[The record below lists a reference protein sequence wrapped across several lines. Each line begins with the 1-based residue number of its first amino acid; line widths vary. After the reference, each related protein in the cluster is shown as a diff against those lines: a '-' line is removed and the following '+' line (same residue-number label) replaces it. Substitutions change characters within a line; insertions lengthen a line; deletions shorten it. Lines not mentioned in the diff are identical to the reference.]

1 MITFGF
7 MMPSLDRVDHL
18 TAIKTCLT
26 FSVTRLIVSGMTF
39 KPRDV
44 VFILVPR
51 FSMIALYSA
60 LEPLRVANRF
70 AGDRFSWRFA
80 SLDGAAVIASNGIP
94 VSVTTALAGIGAPE
108 VAVVCSS
115 YEHEAGMSR
124 PLLNELRRLARN
136 GTLLAAL
143 DTGAFLLAEA
153 GVLDGYRATCHWE
166 TLPAFRESYPRV
178 DVADETYILD
188 RGRMTASG
196 GAAPLDMMIDWL
208 GAIEGEQLASRVAD
222 SLVHT
227 RHMNHTGDARVPAGS
242 RYGVRDQRVIAA
254 IELMEEHLE
263 EYRPLSQISSALNIS
278 ERQLE
283 RLFRRELRSPP
294 LAFYRRLRLERAEQL
309 LLYSRMSIREVGLA
323 TGFSS
328 LALFSRAFKAQYGRA
343 PSFTRRP
350 AIAGSRQPATA
361 A

>member
-1 MITFGF
+1 M
-7 MMPSLDRVDHL
+7 
-18 TAIKTCLT
+18 A
-26 FSVTRLIVSGMTF
+26 F

-44 VFILVPR
+44 VFLLIPR

-70 AGDRFSWRFA
+70 AGERFSWRFA
-80 SLDGAAVIASNGIP
+80 SHDGAAVTASNGIP

-115 YEHEAGMSR
+115 YEHEAGMTR
-124 PLLNELRRLARN
+124 PFLNELRRLARN

-178 DVADETYILD
+178 DAAHETYVLD

-208 GAIEGEQLASRVAD
+208 GAIEGEDLASRVAD

-227 RHMNHTGDARVPAGS
+227 RHVNHPGEARVPAGS
-242 RYGVRDQRVIAA
+242 RYGVRDERVIAA

-294 LAFYRRLRLERAEQL
+294 FAFYRRLRLERAEQL

-343 PSFTRRP
+343 PSFIRRP
-350 AIAGSRQPATA
+350 AIARSRQRATA